1 MTDGLI
7 TAYREQVRTGMLEP
21 DAAQDRAAQ
30 RLQLL
35 DRNLRGHSKVAVP
48 RTSIFARFRLERG
61 VANPK
66 GIYLF
71 GGVGRGKTMLMDL
84 FHGTTSASSKRR
96 VHFHVFML
104 EVHRWIHRWRKNG
117 GAEKRESD
125 PILPLAANL
134 ASEAILL
141 CFDEFEVSDVADAM
155 ILRRLFSAL
164 WSQNVVVV
172 MTSNV
177 RPDDLYFDGLQRE
190 LFLPFIDLLKKE
202 MTPVELGFGLDYRLR
217 NLQRNHVYFVP
228 GEGDGN
234 FSMKDVFHDLVGN
247 VDAISEAVLV
257 DGRVLNVPRVNQGVV
272 WFTFRE
278 LCEESLGAADYLALV
293 LRYHTVLLSD
303 IPVMAPEQRNEA
315 KRFATLIDI
324 LYEHKVKLVCNA
336 ATAPEGLYPAGKG
349 AREFARTVSRL
360 NEMQTAQYLSFRRD
374 G

>member
-7 TAYREQVRTGMLEP
+7 AAYREQVRTGVLEP

-35 DRNLRGHSKVAVP
+35 DRNLRGHSKVPVP

-61 VANPK
+61 VASPK

-84 FHGTTSASSKRR
+84 FHRTTSASSKRR

-202 MTPVELGFGLDYRLR
+202 MTPVELGFGLDYRQR
-217 NLQRNHVYFVP
+217 NLQRNDVYFVL

-293 LRYHTVLLSD
+293 SRYHTVLLSD
-303 IPVMAPEQRNEA
+303 IPMMAPEQRNEA
-315 KRFATLIDI
+315 KRFATLIDV